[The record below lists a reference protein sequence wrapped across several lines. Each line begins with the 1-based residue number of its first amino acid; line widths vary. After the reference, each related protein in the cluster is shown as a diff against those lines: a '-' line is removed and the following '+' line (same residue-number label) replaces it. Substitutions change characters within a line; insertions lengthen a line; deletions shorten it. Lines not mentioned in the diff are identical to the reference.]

1 MMSESEELLDVRLK
15 YYAALFNF
23 WSVDGDNFFVVQRL
37 MEMAREA
44 IDQDLNENVKF
55 AYLWFCLELVEL
67 KVIDE
72 WFYRAFVKIL
82 APERYEYLFG
92 GILYESDFKDL

>member
-1 MMSESEELLDVRLK
+1 MSESEELLDVRVK

-37 MEMAREA
+37 MEMARES
-44 IDQDLNENVKF
+44 IERDLSTNVKF
-55 AYLWFCLELVEL
+55 AYCWFCMECVGLGM
-67 KVIDE
+67 IDE
-72 WFYRAFVKIL
+72 WFYRGFVKCV
-82 APERYEYLFG
+82 APEYYEYLFG